1 MRQFILLP
9 TFEKG
14 LWSSIYLQLEAS
26 CDVYKKYWDFY
37 LSNVSFTCIFGF
49 RLQKLLKSLNFLL
62 LLMECMD
69 TLLLVVTHL
78 FQWDLLAI
86 VPVLTL
92 GTLSKRWMV
101 PWLACE
107 KWSLWALACL
117 EIPRLTPLLLICVV
131 HWHSFSAV
139 LLLYASCIDVS
150 FSNRLLSAL
159 TEHKNV
165 SFSFQ
170 KAELQPNFLYGRNH
184 LLILFSLSIMFLVC

>member
-117 EIPRLTPLLLICVV
+117 EIPRLTPLLLICVCIGIAFLQYCCYMQV
-131 HWHSFSAV
+131 ALMCPSQTGYF
-139 LLLYASCIDVS
+139 LLWQSIKMFHFLSRKQSCNQI
-150 FSNRLLSAL
+150 FYMA
-159 TEHKNV
+159 
-165 SFSFQ
+165 
-170 KAELQPNFLYGRNH
+170 G
-184 LLILFSLSIMFLVC
+184 IICLFCSLCQ